1 MSGKYD
7 DIIDLP
13 HPTSK
18 KHPRMS
24 RQNRAAQFSPFA
36 ALTGYDA
43 VIKETERN
51 IEEKRILSEDAIA
64 EINENLQLIQEKK
77 NEHPYVYI
85 SYFEKD
91 IKKEG
96 GIYKTIISQYK
107 HLDEYK
113 NILITIDGNEIPIED
128 ISSIYLYEIDMK

>member
-7 DIIDLP
+7 DIVSLQ